1 MFRLRGKSIALLLML
16 VLYLCCFQN
25 FVFSEAEEDKKM
37 KLLSPA
43 FGHEDFIPKKFTCQG
58 NDINPPLV
66 IENIPE
72 GTKSLALIMD
82 DPDAPGR
89 GWVHWVLYDIPVT
102 SEIKENSIPG
112 KEGMNDFGR
121 KHYGGPCPPSG
132 VHRYFFKIY
141 ALNKMLDL
149 KGTVDKYSL
158 ENAIEPHILDEAE
171 LVGLYEKMG

>member
-1 MFRLRGKSIALLLML
+1 MWSLIRKSFVVILSS
-16 VLYLCCFQN
+16 VVFVCTVQN
-25 FVFSEAEEDKKM
+25 LVFSDGGEGKKM
-37 KLLSPA
+37 KLLSSA
-43 FGHEDFIPKKFTCQG
+43 FGHEDFIPEKFTCQG
-58 NDINPPLV
+58 KDINPPLA

-102 SEIKENSIPG
+102 PEIKESSIPG

-141 ALNKMLDL
+141 ALNRVLDL
-149 KGTVDKYSL
+149 KGTIDKYSL
-158 ENAIEPHILDEAE
+158 EDAMEPYILDEAE
-171 LVGLYEKMG
+171 LIGLYEKKG